1 MEKERKFCT
10 NCGEEID
17 IRAEICPK
25 CGVRTRKG
33 VEAGVSTPWKELKDS
48 LSKIGQEIEKAFSI
62 AGKEMEKAAKKARE
76 EIREATSQKLIVCS
90 NCREKNFTDAHFCYK
105 CGKKLD

>member
-1 MEKERKFCT
+1 MVFCSK
-10 NCGEEID
+10 CGEEVPEN
-17 IRAEICPK
+17 AYFCPR

-48 LSKIGQEIEKAFSI
+48 LSKMGQEIEKAFSV
-62 AGKEMEKAAKKARE
+62 AGKEMEKAFKKARE
-76 EIREATSQKLIVCS
+76 EVREATSRKLVVCS
-90 NCREKNFTDAHFCYK
+90 NCGEKNFADAHFCYK